1 MNELARLLTLVPFI
15 SNHQGISVKELAQE
29 FMVSERE
36 ILRNLNTLFL
46 CGLPGYT
53 PLELMEIDFED
64 GYVTIRNAE
73 TLSKPRA
80 MGPSDAVMAL
90 VALSHMAE
98 QESELREKVERVIA
112 KLVLSIGIDISIDA
126 PHSSRLVREIETAIG
141 ENRRIGF
148 SYLSRYKDEL
158 SQREVSPLHIKN
170 QNGVLYLTGYCHR
183 SEDFRTFSLDRISDC
198 LVLEGV
204 REFPEYK
211 EDRIEITIRIEKS
224 YRKFIEIFGGEKFQ
238 TFSSLWAVR
247 AVIAALGDVEL
258 LSPSDIRQEV
268 AARARLALAE
278 YTSLG

>member
-1 MNELARLLTLVPFI
+1 MNEIARLLTLVPFI
-15 SNHQGISVKELAQE
+15 SSHQGISIKELAKE
-29 FMVSERE
+29 FRVSERE
-36 ILRNLNTLFL
+36 IVRNLNTLFL

-98 QESELREKVERVIA
+98 QESELRERVQRVIN
-112 KLVLSIGIDISIDA
+112 KLVSSTGIDLSIDA
-126 PHSSRLVREIETAIG
+126 PHSSRLVREIESAIRT
-141 ENRRIGF
+141 NRRVSF
-148 SYLSRYKDEL
+148 QYFSRYKDEV
-158 SQREVSPLHIKN
+158 SQREISPINIKN
-170 QNGVLYLTGYCHR
+170 HKGIWYLTGYCHR
-183 SEDFRTFSLDRISDC
+183 ATDFRTFSLDRISDC
-198 LVLEGV
+198 AIVDRA

-211 EDRIEITIRIEKS
+211 EVRLEVTIRIEKS
-224 YRKFIEIFGGEKFQ
+224 YRKFIEIFGGEKFE
-238 TFSSLWAVR
+238 TFSSLWAIR
-247 AVIAALGDVEL
+247 ATIAAMGDVEL
-258 LSPSDIRQEV
+258 LSPSEIRQEV